1 MLFVAERWQIIAQA
15 LFTGAH
21 ILAEHPDGLRGRE
34 LWLLVTQQLP
44 DVERDWAE
52 SGTGRTDAYTKFSF
66 ESINLVKAGW
76 LRKPDR
82 RWYLTSVGRAALD
95 EYRELIPFY
104 DRYVELYHDWDRNRT
119 GFERAL
125 RLVKA
130 IPEGAWA
137 AGDDLSGQVKLEPR
151 RLLEWLQGEW
161 PPGWHRVLDAD
172 GGLPDDLP
180 LSQAD
185 RNEWMELLE
194 EDGIALIADRADPA
208 ARILGIDLSQL
219 PEYESA
225 TDGGRRAWLIRGS
238 SVQGVNLIY
247 DLWLR
252 EGVCSLPA
260 SRLRDLP
267 DDVTR
272 EDVKAAI
279 DVDYSDATVQQRARM
294 TVEYHAFLS
303 RIREGDI
310 IATNDGAKV
319 FLGVITGR
327 AGFRSSNGN
336 RANLQR
342 AVAWR
347 NKDSPAD
354 YADLP
359 DEISARLGNPDAEL
373 IDLTEF
379 VGDLE
384 QLIGDETKQAQAV
397 PDREMHLPGIDE
409 GFAKK
414 LYMPDDRDWLQECVE
429 LLRDRPQLIF
439 YGPPGTGKTHLTL
452 ELADYLVG
460 GNPQNVQFVQ
470 FHPAYSYEDFFQG
483 FRPEEGDDGTVAFRP
498 YRGPLR
504 LLADA
509 AAGRPGQPHVLIIDE
524 INRGNMAKI
533 FGELYFL
540 LEYRH
545 RPVRPMY
552 GSEDE
557 PWFTLPRNL
566 LILGTMNTV
575 DRSIAIVDAAI
586 RRRFW
591 FKELHPD
598 VPPVKGLLDTWL
610 SENGHPPDS
619 ARLLDK
625 LNEEIG
631 DRDFKIGP
639 SFLMRA
645 HVQSVTGI
653 ERVWRH
659 QILPLL
665 EEHHFG
671 ELNHDQVIRRYDL
684 VTLRAKLGLP
694 APGGFAS

>member
-1 MLFVAERWQIIAQA
+1 MLFVTERWQIIAQA

-21 ILAEHPDGLRGRE
+21 ILAEHPDGMRPRDLWTQVIRQIPQADRE
-34 LWLLVTQQLP
+34 
-44 DVERDWAE
+44 WAE
-52 SGTGRTDAYTKFSF
+52 SGTGKTTVYQKFSF
-66 ESINLVKAGW
+66 ESVNLVKAGW
-76 LRKPDR
+76 LRKSGG
-82 RWYLTSVGRAALD
+82 RWFLTPTGRAALD
-95 EYRELIPFY
+95 EYRDWESFSQEY
-104 DRYVELYHDWDRNRT
+104 SDRYTDWQRNRASYA
-119 GFERAL
+119 RAEL
-125 RLVKA
+125 LVETIPAGTWAAARDLGPLAPQRLV
-130 IPEGAWA
+130 
-137 AGDDLSGQVKLEPR
+137 
-151 RLLEWLQGEW
+151 EWLQGGR
-161 PPGWHRVLDAD
+161 PDGWHRVLDAD
-172 GGLPDDLP
+172 GGLPNDLP
-180 LSQAD
+180 FTAD
-185 RNEWMELLE
+185 ERREWEDLLE
-194 EDGIALIADRADPA
+194 EDGITLIGGRADPG
-208 ARILGIDLSQL
+208 ARILGIDLSEL
-219 PEYESA
+219 VGEA
-225 TDGGRRAWLIRGS
+225 ADGARRAWLVRGS
-238 SVQGVNLIY
+238 SVQGVNLIRE
-247 DLWLR
+247 LWLR
-252 EGVCSLPA
+252 EGSVSLPA
-260 SRLRDLP
+260 SRLRGLP
-267 DDVTR
+267 VGIER
-272 EDVKAAI
+272 EVVRAAV
-279 DVDYSDATVQQRARM
+279 DADYSDATVQQRARM
-294 TVEYHAFLS
+294 TAEYHAFLS
-303 RIREGDI
+303 RIKEGDI
-310 IATNDGAKV
+310 VATNDGSAI
-319 FLGVITGR
+319 FLGVVIGEP
-327 AGFRSSNGN
+327 GFVSSNGN

-354 YADLP
+354 FSDLP
-359 DEISARLGNPDAEL
+359 DEFFARLGNPDAEL

-384 QLIGDETKQAQAV
+384 QLIGDETKQAEAV
-397 PDREMHLPGIDE
+397 PDREMHLPDIDE
-409 GFAKK
+409 GFAEK
-414 LYMPDDRDWLQECVE
+414 LYMPNDRDWLQECVE

-439 YGPPGTGKTHLTL
+439 YGPPGTGKTHLSL

-460 GNPQNVQFVQ
+460 GNPQNVQLVQ

-483 FRPEEGDDGTVAFRP
+483 FRPEQGDDGTVAFRP

-566 LILGTMNTV
+566 VILGTMNTV
-575 DRSIAIVDAAI
+575 DRSIALVDAAI

-598 VPPVKGLLDTWL
+598 VPPVKGLLSTWL

-619 ARLLDK
+619 ARLLDE
-625 LNEEIG
+625 LNKEIS
-631 DRDFKIGP
+631 DRGFKIGP
-639 SFLMRA
+639 SFLMRE
-645 HVQSVTGI
+645 HVQSVAGI
-653 ERVWRH
+653 DRVWRH

-671 ELNHDQVIRRYDL
+671 ELDHDQVINRYGLDA
-684 VTLRAKLGLP
+684 LRAKLGLP